1 MDSFRH
7 RGQRRQLID
16 ELRRQGRYSGRV
28 LNVLANMP
36 RHAFLD
42 SSFHEWAY
50 RDEPFPIG
58 CEQTISQPSTVAWQ
72 TTELELL
79 PRQHVLEIGT
89 GSGYQAAVLS
99 VLGGRVFTVE
109 RHKPLWQ
116 KAKLT
121 LKRLRLDRSIRCY
134 FRDGNNGLPEL
145 APYDRILATAGAAA
159 VPDPLRQQL
168 KVGGIMVIPIGPE
181 DKEQRLLKIRRTA
194 ENQWT
199 EEDLGRCAFVPFRE
213 GIQK

>member
-16 ELRRQGRYSGRV
+16 TLRAEGKYDKKV
-28 LNVLANMP
+28 LDVMANVP

-50 RDEPFPIG
+50 RDEAFPID

-72 TTELELL
+72 TTALELL

-99 VLGGRVFTVE
+99 LLGGRVFTVE

-121 LKRLRLDRSIRCY
+121 LKRLRLDRSVRCY
-134 FRDGNNGLPEL
+134 FRDGNKGLPEL
-145 APYDRILATAGAAA
+145 APYDRILVTAGAAA
-159 VPDPLRQQL
+159 VPPALREQL
-168 KVGGIMVIPIGPE
+168 KVNGIMIIPVGPA
-181 DKEQRLLKIRRTA
+181 DKDQTLLKIVRVSA
-194 ENQWT
+194 DQWT
-199 EEDLGRCAFVPFRE
+199 EESLGQCAFVPFLE
-213 GIQK
+213 GTEK